1 MSPRIEAESELRY
14 YGCIELYAPQ
24 EPSIGTHCVA
34 YLQLQ
39 YNEVK
44 SPQDKPLD
52 SYNHC
57 ACMRAFKVQELLRQ
71 KRIIAA
77 PFCVACINKEYLAE
91 LC

>member
-14 YGCIELYAPQ
+14 YGSIELYEPP

-34 YLQLQ
+34 FLQLL

-52 SYNHC
+52 SHNHYIARYC
-57 ACMRAFKVQELLRQ
+57 FRRATRSLIVSLKAHFEDRMQSER
-71 KRIIAA
+71 RNAH
-77 PFCVACINKEYLAE
+77 
-91 LC
+91 